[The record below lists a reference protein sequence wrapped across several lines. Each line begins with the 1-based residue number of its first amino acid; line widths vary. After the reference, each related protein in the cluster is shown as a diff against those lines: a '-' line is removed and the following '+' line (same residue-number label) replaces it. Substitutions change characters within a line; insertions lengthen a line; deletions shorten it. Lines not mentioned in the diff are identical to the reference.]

1 MLTYFFI
8 YIKCRCECVCVCMC
22 VGLSQY
28 WLFHSANM
36 VKYPNACVF
45 VRLRYSMF
53 AFPNMIVGVSAG
65 GWEFDRQDLKRNCND
80 IFVTHA
86 HNAIHKHKYFLI
98 AIVFT
103 FRKTKQHSCP
113 TFRSAP
119 PRVIV
124 VNVYHHIHCMYV
136 RIARTSNLLWC
147 VKVPVWTDSFHIG
160 RCGLTATNTWHNLMT
175 LWRRGCNMSDANG
188 SFFRQ
193 WTNGMQSVQRSLR
206 MQIEM
211 LPFAR
216 LLVRWPATASTAAVM
231 VGHISDSH

>member
-1 MLTYFFI
+1 
-8 YIKCRCECVCVCMC
+8 
-22 VGLSQY
+22 
-28 WLFHSANM
+28 M

-124 VNVYHHIHCMYV
+124 VNAYHHIHCMYV
-136 RIARTSNLLWC
+136 RIARTSNLLRC
-147 VKVPVWTDSFHIG
+147 VKVPVWPQLLSH
-160 RCGLTATNTWHNLMT
+160 REMWAHSHQHLTQLD
-175 LWRRGCNMSDANG
+175 DAV
-188 SFFRQ
+188 
-193 WTNGMQSVQRSLR
+193 TER
-206 MQIEM
+206 MQYE
-211 LPFAR
+211 
-216 LLVRWPATASTAAVM
+216 
-231 VGHISDSH
+231 